1 MKNSDYNNSHFDVV
15 VCGAGLAG
23 LAFARQL
30 RLEQPERSIALLDPL
45 TPPIPDAIWKVGES
59 TVEFG
64 SHYLAGFL
72 QLQDYLDKTQL
83 KKLGLRFF
91 YPNNG
96 NMASRPEFGLSD
108 FAEFPTYQ
116 IDRGILE
123 RDMRD
128 MARADGTVFL
138 EGCQVRKVELSDDGG
153 VHRITFT
160 DTTAG
165 AGADGALTARWV
177 VDATGRRQLLQR
189 QLKLKLPHEG
199 KACSSAW
206 FRVPGRVHVDDLVP
220 QNNSEWHDRV
230 PEARRYF
237 STNHLCGAGYW
248 VWIIPLSSDVTS
260 IGIVARDDIHPFDTY
275 NTREKAIE
283 WLKGFEPEFGA
294 YLDGQE
300 MLDFKFMKEYSYSS
314 SKVFSE
320 DRWACVGEAAVFAD
334 PFYSPGT
341 DLIAIANSM
350 TVDMVR
356 RDFEGKHDTD
366 RIQYYSDYLIEL
378 NDELTRSIQH
388 GYQYLGDETVS
399 FARGLWDYSAAWGH
413 LCPLLFNRA
422 FTNEEKQQ
430 AMQPRG
436 ILPLFVIAVFMRRL
450 LDEWLQHRQANGGR
464 LTFDFVDYLNIE
476 WLAEH
481 RRSNLKEQESLEAL
495 GALYRSNMELH
506 EELIQALFLI
516 AVEDVH
522 PEHLDRLKDIEWM
535 NVQKLT
541 LDPSKW
547 ESSGMFKPRTKPR
560 PFRHLYTELR
570 SWLKPREIELQT
582 EREALAV

>member
-23 LAFARQL
+23 LSFARQL
-30 RLEQPERSIALLDPL
+30 RLEQPERLIAILDPL

-64 SHYLAGFL
+64 SHYLAGYL
-72 QLQDYLDKTQL
+72 QLEDYLKETQL

-91 YPNNG
+91 YSSNG
-96 NMASRPEFGLSD
+96 SMASRPEFGLSD

-138 EGCQVRKVELSDDGG
+138 EGCQVRKVELSDDGA
-153 VHRITFT
+153 HRIIFT

-189 QLKLKLPHEG
+189 QLNLKQPSEG
-199 KACSSAW
+199 KACSSVW
-206 FRVPGRVHVDDLVP
+206 FRIPGRVDVDDMVSP
-220 QNNSEWHDRV
+220 ENRKWHDRV
-230 PEARRYF
+230 PESRRYF

-248 VWIIPLSSDVTS
+248 VWIIPLSSNVTS
-260 IGIVARDDIHPFDTY
+260 VGIVARDDIHPFDAY

-283 WLKGFEPEFGA
+283 WLKGNETELGA
-294 YLDGQE
+294 YLEGQE

-314 SKVFSE
+314 AKVFSGE
-320 DRWACVGEAAVFAD
+320 RWACVGEAALFAD

-341 DLIAIANSM
+341 DLIAIANTM
-350 TVDMVR
+350 TIDMIR
-356 RDFEGKHDTD
+356 RDFDGKHDAE
-366 RIQYYSDYLIEL
+366 RIRYYSDYLIEL

-388 GYQYLGDETVS
+388 GYDYLGDETIS
-399 FARGLWDYSAAWGH
+399 LMRGLWDYSAAWGH

-422 FTNEEKQQ
+422 FTDEQKQQ

-436 ILPLFVIAVFMRRL
+436 VLPLFVIAVFMRRL
-450 LDEWLQHRQANGGR
+450 LDEWLQHRRKYGGR
-464 LTFDFVDYLNIE
+464 LTYDYVNYLGIE

-481 RRSNLKEQESLEAL
+481 RRSNLREQESLEAL
-495 GALYRSNMELH
+495 AARYRSNLELH
-506 EELIQALFLI
+506 EELLHAVFLI

-522 PEHLDRLKDIEWM
+522 PEHLDRLKDVEWM

-560 PFRHLYTELR
+560 PFRRLYTELR
-570 SWLKPREIELQT
+570 SWLKPRETELQT
-582 EREALAV
+582 EREAHVV